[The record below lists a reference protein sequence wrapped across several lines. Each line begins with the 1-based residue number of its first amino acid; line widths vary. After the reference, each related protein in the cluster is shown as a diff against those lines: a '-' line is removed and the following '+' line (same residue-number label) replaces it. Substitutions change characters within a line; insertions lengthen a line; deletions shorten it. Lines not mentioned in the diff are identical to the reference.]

1 MSNEFLIQA
10 LVYIGASMVLV
21 PIAKKIGL
29 SSIVGYLIAGI
40 IIGPFV
46 LQLAGDNGEDI
57 MHASEFGVVLM
68 LFLIGLELDPQKF
81 WEMRKAIVGLGTA
94 QMLVTGFILY
104 IALLFFVPTWQSAVT
119 IALAF
124 AMSSTAIVLQT

>member
-68 LFLIGLELDPQKF
+68 LFLIDDEFLLQSLYSLNQFHLESI
-81 WEMRKAIVGLGTA
+81 RNN
-94 QMLVTGFILY
+94 
-104 IALLFFVPTWQSAVT
+104 ALP
-119 IALAF
+119 
-124 AMSSTAIVLQT
+124 

>member
-81 WEMRKAIVGLGTA
+81 WEM
-94 QMLVTGFILY
+94 
-104 IALLFFVPTWQSAVT
+104 
-119 IALAF
+119 
-124 AMSSTAIVLQT
+124 